1 MPEAIVDMTLLGPE
15 RSLLIRNKFRSVLQ
29 MRLQQRRHQE
39 QLATQGA
46 LPPFKTSPPASD
58 GSSIRVKSQPDQL
71 LLSKCRAQGSET
83 MHAQFPGD
91 AKLNQSLHGGEA
103 TPQVKRL
110 RLAWPSHTREE
121 HSSVTSPPPVT
132 LVSQSLPAIPPGHL
146 PHTPEAS
153 SLDEDSGCD
162 TFSPEQPSS
171 NGSHTSV
178 PSPGLSHLAFIPS
191 PNAALPGP
199 LNAVPVG
206 EGTPATAAAPS
217 STTKTPRS
225 SRRNR
230 DAKPKVRMLKYHQY
244 VPPCA
249 REDRDKS
256 GTMNSC
262 GGGGPLTEGPELRSP
277 TDSDSS
283 YGRLLRQQQLYLH
296 LQILEKQQQQGG
308 QQAHS
313 PGSPGEDREGGGLMA
328 TLTRPLS
335 PGRSVLLSD
344 SLETHHHFSS
354 LPANLDELKVSDLKQ
369 LLKARGLPVSG
380 TKPIL
385 LERLRLHHQQ
395 HPYQLPQHNSLVVA
409 GGGTLP
415 YSVVTPPISPA
426 APQVEKSPDSLSHR
440 ALSSGQAACVGSL
453 VNNTSEMEPGLE
465 RDLALQQK
473 RQKIKELQRILESER
488 RQAEELRMQVRCD
501 LWKQNSSEANH
512 LFPILPN
519 HFHHSP
525 VFTASSPCGDLSIP
539 QVHNTHPFH
548 GLPMGFRDRPTA
560 TSSPAQTLQ
569 NIPPAF
575 SPPAIPRPLV
585 AATPGQRSQHALESS
600 PHHLLVS
607 QPTHNGLHQC
617 RQKYQH
623 QIPHQHGLEKANSKA
638 DSQQVSSTL
647 PSVSLP
653 IRQPPSY
660 EDAVR
665 LTHQQQE
672 MQTHNHAMDDLF
684 SMLMENGEI
693 GLRHTS
699 ESTLMQSPTP
709 VASPLPIPK
718 SATAVQVHPSRAP
731 SSVVTSPAPPSPLSP
746 SGLLQAWDET
756 GSSESLALEQALVSL
771 AEDGLSLDLSDEGA
785 GKDEDDWLELGL
797 GLTDSALGLPPMSP
811 TLPPV
816 FSTDLLEDLDF
827 DLGLGLGL
835 RSQNFSLCTS

>member
-46 LPPFKTSPPASD
+46 LPPLKTSPPASD
-58 GSSIRVKSQPDQL
+58 VSSIRVKSQPDHL

-83 MHAQFPGD
+83 MHVHFPGD
-91 AKLNQSLHGGEA
+91 TKLNQSLRGGEA
-103 TPQVKRL
+103 TPQAKRL
-110 RLAWPSHTREE
+110 RLAWPSHMREE
-121 HSSVTSPPPVT
+121 HSSVTSPPPIT
-132 LVSQSLPAIPPGHL
+132 LLSQSLPAIPPGHL

-171 NGSHTSV
+171 NGSHTSA
-178 PSPGLSHLAFIPS
+178 PSPGLSHLAYIPS
-191 PNAALPGP
+191 PHAALPGP
-199 LNAVPVG
+199 LDAVPVG
-206 EGTPATAAAPS
+206 DGTPATAAAPS

-256 GTMNSC
+256 GAMNSC
-262 GGGGPLTEGPELRSP
+262 DGGGPPIEGSELRCP
-277 TDSDSS
+277 TDSDSP

-313 PGSPGEDREGGGLMA
+313 PGSPGEDHEGGGLMA

-335 PGRSVLLSD
+335 PGRSVLLGD
-344 SLETHHHFSS
+344 SLETHHRFSS
-354 LPANLDELKVSDLKQ
+354 LPPNLDELKVSDLKQ

-385 LERLRLHHQQ
+385 LERLRLHH
-395 HPYQLPQHNSLVVA
+395 HQLPQHNSLVA
-409 GGGTLP
+409 AGGTLP

-426 APQVEKSPDSLSHR
+426 APQVDKSPDALSHR
-440 ALSSGQAACVGSL
+440 ALSSGQGACLGPL
-453 VNNTSEMEPGLE
+453 VTNGGEMEPGLE

-512 LFPILPN
+512 LFPMLPN

-525 VFTASSPCGDLSIP
+525 VFTASSPCGDLAIP
-539 QVHNTHPFH
+539 QVHHTHPFH
-548 GLPMGFRDRPTA
+548 GLPMGFGERLCA

-575 SPPAIPRPLV
+575 SPLAIPRPLV
-585 AATPGQRSQHALESS
+585 PATPGQRSQHALELS

-623 QIPHQHGLEKANSKA
+623 QIHHQHGMAKANSKV

-647 PSVSLP
+647 PPVSLSS
-653 IRQPPSY
+653 RQPPSY

-672 MQTHNHAMDDLF
+672 LQTHNHAIDDLF

-693 GLRHTS
+693 GLQQTS
-699 ESTLMQSPTP
+699 EATLMQSPTP
-709 VASPLPIPK
+709 VASPLPKPK
-718 SATAVQVHPSRAP
+718 SATAVQVPPSRPP

-756 GSSESLALEQALVSL
+756 GSSESLALEQVLVSL
-771 AEDGLSLDLSDEGA
+771 AEDGLSLDMSDEGA

-797 GLTDSALGLPPMSP
+797 GFTDSALGLPPMSP
-811 TLPPV
+811 ALPPV

-835 RSQNFSLCTS
+835 GLKTSPCVQAELWE